1 MSAMCGHSVPGAACY
16 GGIREDEFG
25 FTVADEPAVVGST
38 NKHGEAQEDE
48 TAEPLAVRCREETQR
63 LERAMEAISFTR
75 TEARFLGCVDEKYWC
90 AMADRDRLTL
100 LSMSCS

>member
-1 MSAMCGHSVPGAACY
+1 MSAMCGHSVPGAASY
-16 GGIREDEFG
+16 GGSREDEFG

-63 LERAMEAISFTR
+63 LERAIEAISFSR
-75 TEARFLGCVDEKYWC
+75 TEARFLGVC
-90 AMADRDRLTL
+90 R
-100 LSMSCS
+100 

>member
-1 MSAMCGHSVPGAACY
+1 MSAICDHSVPGAACY

-48 TAEPLAVRCREETQR
+48 TAEPLAVSCSEEKQR
-63 LERAMEAISFTR
+63 LHRAMEAITSTR
-75 TEARFLGCVDEKYWC
+75 SWAPFLGVW
-90 AMADRDRLTL
+90 R
-100 LSMSCS
+100 